1 VFNQIWDDSGFTG
14 LEIMPLKVVLFDF
27 NGVILDDESIH
38 EQLIQDVMLSE
49 NTRITTEEF
58 QRFGL
63 GRSDRACLQDF
74 FNARGRTLSA
84 DYLTKLL
91 AQKAIA
97 YQQKLQALE
106 QLPFFAGVE
115 ALIQLFQDNQIKLG
129 IVSGALHAEIEW
141 VLEQAQLRNA
151 FEIIVAAEDITTSK
165 PSPEGYQKAI
175 AQFNARHP
183 DLNLKPQNCLAFEDS
198 FPGLEAA
205 HAAQIPVVGVAHT
218 YPFHMMQR
226 RSNWAVDHFGQLEVP
241 RLIQVF
247 NGNERA
253 NSMHSEEPVP
263 APQHG

>member
-1 VFNQIWDDSGFTG
+1 VFNQIWDDFGFTG

-91 AQKAIA
+91 AKKAIA
-97 YQQKLQALE
+97 YQQRLQALD
-106 QLPFFAGVE
+106 QLPLYEGIE
-115 ALIQLFQDNQIKLG
+115 TLIQVFQDHQIKLG
-129 IVSGALHAEIEW
+129 IVSGALRAEIEW
-141 VLEQAQLRNA
+141 VLKQAHLQDA

-165 PSPEGYQKAI
+165 PSPEGYQQAI
-175 AQFNARHP
+175 AQFNAHNP
-183 DLNLKPQNCLAFEDS
+183 DLDLKPQHCLALEDS

-205 HAAQIPVVGVAHT
+205 RAAHISVVGVAHT

-226 RSNWAVDHFGQLEVP
+226 RSNWAVDHFDQLEVP

-253 NSMHSEEPVP
+253 NSMHSEAPDL